1 MKYKK
6 YVEELDKLNNNN
18 NNTIIVE
25 NILSE
30 ITVNG
35 EDILL
40 SEKKNIIDKD
50 LLSEIIIK
58 NNSINDITS
67 EPTEYY
73 IVTNKPI
80 VNKDNNIFFYT
91 LFPCLTT
98 LFIFSF
104 IIYKKYKKYKKSI
117 IKKENDNDFGIT
129 INQYD
134 ELV

>member
-6 YVEELDKLNNNN
+6 YVEELDKLYNNNN
-18 NNTIIVE
+18 SIIIE

-35 EDILL
+35 QDILL
-40 SEKKNIIDKD
+40 SEKNNIIDKK

-58 NNSINDITS
+58 NNSINDITL

-80 VNKDNNIFFYT
+80 VNEDNNIIFYT

-98 LFIFSF
+98 LFIFLF
-104 IIYKKYKKYKKSI
+104 IIYKKCKKCKKSE
-117 IKKENDNDFGIT
+117 IKKEYDNDFGIT
-129 INQYD
+129 INEYND
-134 ELV
+134 IV

>member
-6 YVEELDKLNNNN
+6 YVEELDKLDN

-35 EDILL
+35 EDKELL
-40 SEKKNIIDKD
+40 SK
-50 LLSEIIIK
+50 IIIK

-73 IVTNKPI
+73 IITNKPI
-80 VNKDNNIFFYT
+80 INKYDNIIFYT

-98 LFIFSF
+98 LFIFSL
-104 IIYKKYKKYKKSI
+104 IIYKKYKKCKKCKKSE
-117 IKKENDNDFGIT
+117 IKKNMIM
-129 INQYD
+129 I
-134 ELV
+134 LV